1 MVVENENDF
10 VTHEVFNQSKP
21 LSEYN
26 LYKTNIALQE
36 AVEREG
42 GGWAHRNLQ
51 SWGEQL
57 GKAELYEQAG
67 LANKNEPVLKL
78 FDRFGNRVDQV
89 DFHPAYHKIMAN
101 AVKQGIHSAP
111 WSDPKPGAHVARAA
125 ATMLQVEIESGTQ
138 CPTTM
143 TYGSVPTIAKRQDI
157 AKIWLPKIY
166 SREYD
171 PSFKPV
177 TEKTGALIGMAMT
190 EKQGGSDV
198 RANTTRATATGSA
211 TDPYNLVG
219 HKWFMSA
226 PMCDAFLVV
235 AQTKSGP
242 SCFFV
247 PRWLPD
253 GSKNAIRIQ
262 RLKEKLGNKS
272 NASSEVEFENASGFL
287 IGEEGRGI
295 PVIIDMATYTRLD
308 CALGSSGLM
317 RQVVAQALNHASFR
331 QTFGKKLVEHELMQ
345 NVLADLILESEG
357 AIALAMRT
365 ARAFDNP
372 DKEEEKAFKRIVTPA
387 AKYWICKRA
396 PSLGVEA
403 MEVMGGNGYTEDG
416 VMARPYR
423 EMPVNSIWEGSGNV
437 MCLDVLRAIA
447 KSPESV
453 ELIKNEWRRAKGANE
468 VLDRYADQ
476 LERDL
481 TATIKS
487 PEERGARGLT
497 ERLALCVTG
506 AILVQHAP
514 NAVSDAFCAS
524 RLERNWGDSFG
535 TLDPSAKLTEIIER
549 GMPILHEMKRQQ
561 AVLT

>member
-1 MVVENENDF
+1 MVAENGDGF

-21 LSEYN
+21 LTEYN
-26 LYKTNIALQE
+26 LYTTNIALQE

-42 GGWAHRNLQ
+42 GSWAHDNLQ
-51 SWGEQL
+51 TWGELL
-57 GKAELYEQAG
+57 GKAELYEQAA
-67 LANKNEPVLKL
+67 LANKYEPVLKL
-78 FDRFGNRVDQV
+78 FDRFGNRIDQV
-89 DFHPAYHKIMAN
+89 DFHPAYHKIMAA
-101 AVKQGIHSAP
+101 AVKQGVHSAP
-111 WSDPKPGAHVARAA
+111 WSDPRPGAHVARAA
-125 ATMLQVEIESGTQ
+125 AAMLQVEIESGTQ
-138 CPTTM
+138 CPVTM
-143 TYGSVPTIAKRQDI
+143 TYGSVPTIAKRADI
-157 AKIWLPKIY
+157 ANVWLPKIY

-171 PSFKPV
+171 ALFRPV
-177 TEKTGALIGMAMT
+177 TEKSGAMIGMAMT

-198 RANTTRATATGSA
+198 RANTTRAAATGSSA
-211 TDPYNLVG
+211 DPYTIVG

-272 NASSEVEFENASGFL
+272 NASSEVEFQNASGYL

-317 RQVVAQALNHASFR
+317 RQVVAQALNHASYR
-331 QTFGKKLVEHELMQ
+331 QTFGKRLVEHELMQ
-345 NVLADLILESEG
+345 NVLADLVLESEG

-416 VMARPYR
+416 VMARVYR

-447 KSPESV
+447 KSPEAV
-453 ELIKNEWRRAKGANE
+453 DLIRGEWRPAKGANQI
-468 VLDRYADQ
+468 LDRYADR
-476 LERDL
+476 LEGEL

-487 PEERGARGLT
+487 PNERDARSLT
-497 ERLALCVTG
+497 EKLALCVTG
-506 AILVQHAP
+506 ALLVQHAP
-514 NAVSDAFCAS
+514 NAISDAFCSS

-535 TLDPSAKLTEIIER
+535 TLDSSAKLTQIIER
-549 GMPILHEMKRQQ
+549 GMPTPHELKRQQ